1 MAQFDSNIE
10 DKTSSQKQQDQVDSA
25 SNNVSS
31 SDVANV
37 VSSESANS
45 SDTNNN
51 PVNNAVKSEEQ
62 NLNKAY
68 FIDKALFMY
77 STAVSD
83 VGTVRSNNQDSAF
96 AGERLAAI
104 CDGMGGHAGGDT
116 ASTIAIRSLAHIEQD
131 SRPNDVKAVSS
142 MMETSIMA
150 AHDAIVGKA
159 KRERRLA
166 GMGTTVTAVS
176 LVNGYW
182 VLAHLGDSRAYLL
195 RDNHL
200 TRMTCDHSY
209 VQHLIDTGH
218 ITPEEARNHPQRNVV
233 MRVLGDFDIDPR
245 PDIAIRQA
253 HPSDR
258 WLLCSDGVCGVLED
272 STIQEVMSTVSN
284 QEECAQKLVYMAL
297 KAGSTDNATAVIAD
311 ATLAL
316 DADAFD
322 LPHQTPLIGGAA
334 SKDLESIADIVNK
347 AVSSTP
353 PLREGKDSP
362 AQRAAALMQ
371 TDAKSAEK
379 DEKIVETTRLVQPSH
394 LRNEE
399 ELRSTDTNEIPIV
412 KKKNGRISTDPRD
425 PDVQRAVKREQAE
438 AHKANRIRIRWMRI
452 GVAFATLVVCAIVAC
467 GAYLV
472 YSWTQKQYYIGK
484 GNGKVVIYQGVP
496 TNIFGLE
503 LSHQIE
509 ETNIRVKNLDKS
521 WQDQLDEGISFSSL
535 KEARGH
541 ARLIGR
547 EMRARESEKRGNK
560 PKSIISNSD
569 NKDGNNSGAVDSS
582 NDSGG
587 KTS

>member
-1 MAQFDSNIE
+1 MTQLDSDI
-10 DKTSSQKQQDQVDSA
+10 DSR
-25 SNNVSS
+25 N
-31 SDVANV
+31 
-37 VSSESANS
+37 
-45 SDTNNN
+45 SDTVYNSLNNKN
-51 PVNNAVKSEEQ
+51 TNRDKENNF
-62 NLNKAY
+62 NKDS

-96 AGERLAAI
+96 AGERLASI

-200 TRMTCDHSY
+200 IRMTCDHSY

-245 PDIAIRQA
+245 PDMAIRLA

-272 STIQEVMSTVSN
+272 STIQEVMSSVSN
-284 QEECAQKLVYMAL
+284 QEECAQKLVSMAL

-353 PLREGKDSP
+353 MLREGKNSP
-362 AQRAAALMQ
+362 AQRAHALIQ
-371 TDAKSAEK
+371 DG
-379 DEKIVETTRLVQPSH
+379 ET
-394 LRNEE
+394 
-399 ELRSTDTNEIPIV
+399 
-412 KKKNGRISTDPRD
+412 
-425 PDVQRAVKREQAE
+425 
-438 AHKANRIRIRWMRI
+438 
-452 GVAFATLVVCAIVAC
+452 
-467 GAYLV
+467 
-472 YSWTQKQYYIGK
+472 
-484 GNGKVVIYQGVP
+484 
-496 TNIFGLE
+496 
-503 LSHQIE
+503 
-509 ETNIRVKNLDKS
+509 
-521 WQDQLDEGISFSSL
+521 
-535 KEARGH
+535 
-541 ARLIGR
+541 
-547 EMRARESEKRGNK
+547 
-560 PKSIISNSD
+560 
-569 NKDGNNSGAVDSS
+569 
-582 NDSGG
+582 
-587 KTS
+587 

>member
-1 MAQFDSNIE
+1 MTQLDSDI
-10 DKTSSQKQQDQVDSA
+10 DSR
-25 SNNVSS
+25 N
-31 SDVANV
+31 
-37 VSSESANS
+37 
-45 SDTNNN
+45 SDTVYNSLNNKN
-51 PVNNAVKSEEQ
+51 TNQDKENNF
-62 NLNKAY
+62 NKAS

-96 AGERLAAI
+96 AGERLASI

-131 SRPNDVKAVSS
+131 SRPNNVKVVSS

-150 AHDAIVGKA
+150 AHEAIVGKA

-200 TRMTCDHSY
+200 IRMTCDHSY

-245 PDIAIRQA
+245 PDMAIRLA

-272 STIQEVMSTVSN
+272 STIQEVMSSVSN
-284 QEECAQKLVYMAL
+284 QEECAQKLVSMAL

-353 PLREGKDSP
+353 VLREGKNSP
-362 AQRAAALMQ
+362 AQRAAALIQ
-371 TDAKSAEK
+371 DGEKSSEK
-379 DEKIVETTRLVQPSH
+379 DVEKVETTRLVQPSH

-425 PDVQRAVKREQAE
+425 PDVARAVKREQAE
-438 AHKANRIRIRWMRI
+438 AHKANKIRKRWMRI
-452 GVAFATLVVCAIVAC
+452 GVAFAILVICSIVAS

-484 GNGKVVIYQGVP
+484 GNDRVVIYQGVP

-509 ETNIRVKNLDKS
+509 ETDIRVKKLDKS

-541 ARLIGR
+541 AKLIRR
-547 EMRARESEKRGNK
+547 EMRAREIEKHSNK
-560 PKSIISNSD
+560 QKSDKSSLD
-569 NKDGNNSGAVDSS
+569 DKDGNNSGVVNSDS
-582 NDSGG
+582 DSGG

>member
-1 MAQFDSNIE
+1 MTQLNSDIDSRN
-10 DKTSSQKQQDQVDSA
+10 
-25 SNNVSS
+25 
-31 SDVANV
+31 
-37 VSSESANS
+37 
-45 SDTNNN
+45 SDTINNSL
-51 PVNNAVKSEEQ
+51 NNKNTNQDKE
-62 NLNKAY
+62 NNFNKAS

-96 AGERLAAI
+96 AGERLASI

-200 TRMTCDHSY
+200 IRMTCDHSY

-245 PDIAIRQA
+245 PDMAIRLA

-272 STIQEVMSTVSN
+272 STIQEVMSSVSN
-284 QEECAQKLVYMAL
+284 QEECAQKLVSMAL

-322 LPHQTPLIGGAA
+322 LPHQTPLIGGSA

-353 PLREGKDSP
+353 MLREGKNSP
-362 AQRAAALMQ
+362 AQRAAALIQ
-371 TDAKSAEK
+371 DGEKSSEK
-379 DEKIVETTRLVQPSH
+379 DVEKVETTRLVQPSH

-425 PDVQRAVKREQAE
+425 PDVARAVKREQAE
-438 AHKANRIRIRWMRI
+438 AHKANKIRKRWMRI
-452 GVAFATLVVCAIVAC
+452 GVAFAILVICSIVAS

-484 GNGKVVIYQGVP
+484 GNDRVVIYQGVP

-509 ETNIRVKNLDKS
+509 ETDIRVKKLDKS

-541 ARLIGR
+541 AKLIRR
-547 EMRARESEKRGNK
+547 EMRAREIEKHSNK
-560 PKSIISNSD
+560 QKSAKSSLD
-569 NKDGNNSGAVDSS
+569 DKDGNNSGVVNSDS
-582 NDSGG
+582 DSGG

>member
-1 MAQFDSNIE
+1 
-10 DKTSSQKQQDQVDSA
+10 
-25 SNNVSS
+25 
-31 SDVANV
+31 
-37 VSSESANS
+37 
-45 SDTNNN
+45 
-51 PVNNAVKSEEQ
+51 
-62 NLNKAY
+62 
-68 FIDKALFMY
+68 
-77 STAVSD
+77 
-83 VGTVRSNNQDSAF
+83 
-96 AGERLAAI
+96 
-104 CDGMGGHAGGDT
+104 MGGHAGGDT

-200 TRMTCDHSY
+200 IRMTCDHSY

-245 PDIAIRQA
+245 PDMAIRLA

-272 STIQEVMSTVSN
+272 STIQEVMSSVSN
-284 QEECAQKLVYMAL
+284 QEECAQKLVSMAL

-353 PLREGKDSP
+353 VLREGKNSP
-362 AQRAAALMQ
+362 AQRAAALIQ
-371 TDAKSAEK
+371 DGEKSSEK
-379 DEKIVETTRLVQPSH
+379 DVEKVETTRLV
-394 LRNEE
+394 
-399 ELRSTDTNEIPIV
+399 
-412 KKKNGRISTDPRD
+412 
-425 PDVQRAVKREQAE
+425 
-438 AHKANRIRIRWMRI
+438 
-452 GVAFATLVVCAIVAC
+452 
-467 GAYLV
+467 
-472 YSWTQKQYYIGK
+472 
-484 GNGKVVIYQGVP
+484 
-496 TNIFGLE
+496 
-503 LSHQIE
+503 
-509 ETNIRVKNLDKS
+509 
-521 WQDQLDEGISFSSL
+521 
-535 KEARGH
+535 
-541 ARLIGR
+541 
-547 EMRARESEKRGNK
+547 
-560 PKSIISNSD
+560 
-569 NKDGNNSGAVDSS
+569 
-582 NDSGG
+582 
-587 KTS
+587 